1 MNITRRTWVTVAA
14 GLAAGVG
21 SGTAWAAGRTIK
33 VSLWDT
39 GAMAM
44 QGFGQGPMR
53 GMGMQGG
60 APMGTPGQR
69 MPAAHMGIKLSSRT
83 VPAGTVTFA
92 VRNDSKALVHEM
104 VVSPIKNT
112 STPLPY
118 KQAENKVDE
127 DAAGHLGEVAEL
139 EPGKSGALT
148 LNLKRGRY
156 ILYCNVAGHYA
167 LGMWTVLTVT

>member
-1 MNITRRTWVTVAA
+1 MNITRRIWVAVAA
-14 GLAAGVG
+14 GLAAGMG
-21 SGTAWAAGRTIK
+21 SGTAWAASRTIK

-53 GMGMQGG
+53 SMGMHGG
-60 APMGTPGQR
+60 MPVGAPGQR
-69 MPAAHMGIKLSSRT
+69 MPMAHVGIKLSSRT
-83 VPAGTVTFA
+83 VPAGMVTFD

-104 VVSPIKNT
+104 VISPIKNT
-112 STPLPY
+112 RTPLPY
-118 KQAENKVDE
+118 NQAEKKVDE

-139 EPGKSGALT
+139 EPGTSGGLT

-156 ILYCNVAGHYA
+156 IVYCNVAGHYA